1 MDKAVDLF
9 TNAVR
14 LILKGIKVFL
24 ELFEIPFFLAVS
36 LGYAL
41 IFVAALIFF
50 KIASFLVCLMTG

>member
-24 ELFEIPFFLAVS
+24 ELFEIPFFFAVS
-36 LGYAL
+36 LGYVL

>member
-24 ELFEIPFFLAVS
+24 ELFEIPFFFAVS
-36 LGYAL
+36 LCFAML
-41 IFVAALIFF
+41 FVVGLVFLKIIIFF
-50 KIASFLVCLMTG
+50 VCLLTG